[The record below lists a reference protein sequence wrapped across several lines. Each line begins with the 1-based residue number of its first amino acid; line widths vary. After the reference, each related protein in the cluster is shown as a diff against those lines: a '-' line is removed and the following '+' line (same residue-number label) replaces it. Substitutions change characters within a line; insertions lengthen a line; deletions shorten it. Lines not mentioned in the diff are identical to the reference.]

1 MKLTNAWLEKWEA
14 CSDGVA
20 WFRKSGLTESSE
32 VLEGLLK
39 DKKLGWAKWLIVRLL
54 DRKDKIR
61 YAVFAAEQVIE
72 IFEKKYPEDKRP
84 RQAIEAAKA
93 VLATDDGETRAA
105 ARAAGDA
112 AWAAAWAAGDAGD
125 AAWAAVQEKIVRY
138 GMELHV
144 KEA

>member
-112 AWAAAWAAGDAGD
+112 AWAAAWAAGDA
-125 AAWAAVQEKIVRY
+125 VQEKIVRY